1 MRLQVRKVRIKGI
14 IHKGRPFKALCFGQ
28 KRSGG
33 RNNTGRITA
42 PHRGGGAKRLIRI
55 IDWKRNDLHG
65 VEGEVMR
72 VEYDPGRTARIALVK
87 YDAAP
92 AGRVLSSWQKKHSG
106 EVTGDEGAISTYR
119 YIVAPNGIK
128 IGDKICSGADIEARP
143 GNAMPLKDVPEGM
156 MVHNIELYPGQ
167 GAQIARAAG
176 AFARITGRDGD
187 LVNLKMRSGE
197 IRSFSKN
204 CMATIGVVS
213 NIEHFNETIGKA
225 GTNVN
230 RGRRPHV
237 RGIAMNPVDHHNGGR
252 TNGGKCLA
260 NFNGKCI
267 KGKKTRSPKKLSNR
281 LIVRRA
287 R

>member
-92 AGRVLSSWQKKHSG
+92 AGRVTASG
-106 EVTGDEGAISTYR
+106 EQ
-119 YIVAPNGIK
+119 
-128 IGDKICSGADIEARP
+128 CSGCLAGHVGCIHTAGQRSRP
-143 GNAMPLKDVPEGM
+143 GTGRA
-156 MVHNIELYPGQ
+156 YP
-167 GAQIARAAG
+167 
-176 AFARITGRDGD
+176 GRDGHAG
-187 LVNLKMRSGE
+187 NARSLQ
-197 IRSFSKN
+197 RKP
-204 CMATIGVVS
+204 
-213 NIEHFNETIGKA
+213 A
-225 GTNVN
+225 G
-230 RGRRPHV
+230 R
-237 RGIAMNPVDHHNGGR
+237 
-252 TNGGKCLA
+252 
-260 NFNGKCI
+260 
-267 KGKKTRSPKKLSNR
+267 
-281 LIVRRA
+281 
-287 R
+287 